1 MWQRILATGQPIN
14 RTLLQKTEYSLS
26 QEMPAAAAAAA
37 RKLQIKNTPTN
48 YFTQK
53 KEVYIRKNLLI
64 AKRRLASAMQKSDS
78 PN

>member
-1 MWQRILATGQPIN
+1 MWQKNLATGQPIN
-14 RTLLQKTEYSLS
+14 RTLLQKIESPLS
-26 QEMPAAAAAAA
+26 QAMPAAAAA

>member
-1 MWQRILATGQPIN
+1 
-14 RTLLQKTEYSLS
+14 
-26 QEMPAAAAAAA
+26 MPAAAAAAA